1 MFIIFGAASIRD
13 VDALDWECITQL
25 YKYRSSSPYGRYI
38 EYMYYGFDG
47 DESGVIE
54 IEPKSAAYE
63 FSEQILQYH
72 PLYAIPLK
80 TLKKV

>member
-1 MFIIFGAASIRD
+1 MHWSWGLSYSYINIVTFCSN
-13 VDALDWECITQL
+13 
-25 YKYRSSSPYGRYI
+25 GRYI

-63 FSEQILQYH
+63 FSEQILLGYMKYSYFDLEKQI
-72 PLYAIPLK
+72 L
-80 TLKKV
+80 